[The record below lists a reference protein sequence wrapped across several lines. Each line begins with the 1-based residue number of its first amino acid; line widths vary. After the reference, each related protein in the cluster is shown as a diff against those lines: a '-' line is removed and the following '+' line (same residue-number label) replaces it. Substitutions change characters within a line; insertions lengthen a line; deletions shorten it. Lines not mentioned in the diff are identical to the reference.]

1 MGNDQR
7 PGIVNVATKRRLQ
20 LSERL
25 LSNQAVRDRPL
36 TQVLREIQEN
46 VTATVPGWINV
57 NERVDVHVLERG
69 VAKQARQAATDKRID
84 PVLLG
89 ISHEQIDQRRP
100 RVGRRIADMC
110 RPVRLVKRDPSSWSD
125 ESDRL
130 RDDLLRVGNVDQHE
144 TRCDEIEASA
154 RELGRSSVPAQHLDV
169 RQTSLPNHLA
179 SEFALIL
186 TSLDA
191 DDASRRPD
199 LLGEQVEAAAWSAAD
214 LDDSGT
220 GGNADL
226 IEEPPT
232 FACQL

>member
-7 PGIVNVATKRRLQ
+7 PGIVNVETKRSLQ

-25 LSNQAVRDRPL
+25 LSNQAVRDPPL

-46 VTATVPGWINV
+46 VTTTVPGWIHV
-57 NERVDVHVLERG
+57 NERVDAHVLEPG
-69 VAKQARQAATDKRID
+69 VAKQARQAATNKRVD
-84 PVLLG
+84 SVLLG

-100 RVGRRIADMC
+100 RVGRRVAHMC
-110 RPVRLVKRDPSSWSD
+110 DPVGLVKRDPSSRSD

-144 TRCDEIEASA
+144 TGCDEIEAAA

-169 RQTSLPNHLA
+169 RQTSLPSHLA
-179 SEFALIL
+179 SEFALLL

-191 DDASRRPD
+191 DDGSRRPD
-199 LLGEQVEAAAWSAAD
+199 FLGEQVETALWPAAD
-214 LDDSGT
+214 FEDSGT
-220 GGNADL
+220 GGDTDL

-232 FACQL
+232 FAGQL